1 MKTDYSKIDIYVN
14 GNYRVSTTWSKT
26 CKAAIAS
33 YMAKSSNE
41 GEKITARFNHA
52 SQTKY

>member
-1 MKTDYSKIDIYVN
+1 MKTDYFKIDIYVN

-33 YMAKSSNE
+33 YKAKSNNE
-41 GEKITARFNHA
+41 GEKITARFNRD
-52 SQTKY
+52 